1 MLVVSIGAPDE
12 QFPGATGFS
21 ERIHPGKLTAASE
34 ERNQTAI
41 PSCADSPSFPSG
53 KLLSGGPLF
62 PTCCNRADHSSL
74 EFAEMTRSGLQATVL
89 RIDFLLNH
97 ALNQESGHA

>member
-34 ERNQTAI
+34 ERIQTAI

-53 KLLSGGPLF
+53 KLQSHGPHDSQ
-62 PTCCNRADHSSL
+62 PA
-74 EFAEMTRSGLQATVL
+74 ATVL
-89 RIDFLLNH
+89 TTALWNLLKWR
-97 ALNQESGHA
+97 ARGCRRPF